1 LVEAYRNG
9 TIPVIPRWIV
19 DMIRAPK
26 PRKERAPKNKTEA
39 KETNP
44 TPDAA
49 PSGTS
54 RNMDR
59 RGRAWAETVLTNG
72 AAELAAKPPHSG
84 RNELANALGFQ
95 LGTTIARNWV
105 DRGTVVDALM
115 SASEANGKIQ
125 DDGGPDRIRDTIE
138 RAIAA
143 GMLKPHPDLA
153 DGRSQAS
160 RQRSGEHD
168 DNWRNMLRSEVM
180 WLQRIRP
187 GGEHA
192 TLKSADDVLA
202 KIGSTDGREIGRIL
216 DFKFSDYLEIGRRR
230 DRCPS
235 VLRPVD
241 KTDDEIKGHRAS
253 IRNSPEKKAA
263 KAETEKARRLRK
275 KEEEAQQPPTNDLIA
290 QRCKAIV
297 GFAKKYP
304 GKHRTGD
311 LVRSLRPKKVFEGLT
326 AKTCRN
332 AVDKLL
338 KLAESGKLPALS
350 DHLTVIRETAKNR
363 RATYTVE
370 YRK

>member
-1 LVEAYRNG
+1 
-9 TIPVIPRWIV
+9 
-19 DMIRAPK
+19 
-26 PRKERAPKNKTEA
+26 
-39 KETNP
+39 
-44 TPDAA
+44 
-49 PSGTS
+49 
-54 RNMDR
+54 
-59 RGRAWAETVLTNG
+59 
-72 AAELAAKPPHSG
+72 
-84 RNELANALGFQ
+84 
-95 LGTTIARNWV
+95 
-105 DRGTVVDALM
+105 
-115 SASEANGKIQ
+115 
-125 DDGGPDRIRDTIE
+125 
-138 RAIAA
+138 
-143 GMLKPHPDLA
+143 
-153 DGRSQAS
+153 
-160 RQRSGEHD
+160 
-168 DNWRNMLRSEVM
+168 MLRSEVM